1 MIEGVQLEL
10 PLDKSRQ
17 LELPLE
23 DYSSIPKEKDNNQNE
38 ASTPKA
44 RF

>member
-1 MIEGVQLEL
+1 MTEGVQLEL

-23 DYSSIPKEKDNNQNE
+23 DDSSISKEKDSDQSE